1 MKEGVPRLIQAHKII
16 VDALCQRDKDMSRI
30 WMFRHINDWR
40 KGFERAGKDVDQ
52 PIDRVYV
59 NDVMMR

>member
-1 MKEGVPRLIQAHKII
+1 MGLYAIQAHKII

-30 WMFRHINDWR
+30 WMFRRINDWR
-40 KGFERAGKDVDQ
+40 KGFDRAGKDLDQ